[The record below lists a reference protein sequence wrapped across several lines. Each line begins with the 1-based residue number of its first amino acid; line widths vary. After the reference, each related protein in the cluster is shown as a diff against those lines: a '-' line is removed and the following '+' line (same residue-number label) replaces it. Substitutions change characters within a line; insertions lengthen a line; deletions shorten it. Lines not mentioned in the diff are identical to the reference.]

1 MKSEK
6 QTRHTARARDTD
18 TAQPP
23 PVGAARHQTLNT
35 RAMTSNMAAARL
47 TFGFA
52 FSVQVG

>member
-23 PVGAARHQTLNT
+23 PVGARHQTLNT

-52 FSVQVG
+52 FRSDEI